1 MRKIEKKINEGS
13 KTKCFTSS
21 NSKVIYYLPEDIS
34 DIYLHD
40 NLIGRYNHLTKS
52 IWINSCGWQTNTTKS
67 RINALL
73 DLLPNKKFGIFQ
85 KNFDWF
91 IWDRME
97 DKTYPFFRLFN
108 FFNSLFHE
116 WSEKPKGTVK
126 SAFFIFLLIM
136 DLQQIKT
143 ALKAGKKVYCQ
154 TKL

>member
-1 MRKIEKKINEGS
+1 MTLKLWRLTKMRKIEKKINEAIEN
-13 KTKCFTSS
+13 KKCFNSS

-73 DLLPNKKFGIFQ
+73 DLLPNKKYGIFQ

-91 IWDRME
+91 VWDRIE
-97 DKTYPFFRLFN
+97 DKSYPFFDCL
-108 FFNSLFHE
+108 
-116 WSEKPKGTVK
+116 
-126 SAFFIFLLIM
+126 IFSIHCF
-136 DLQQIKT
+136 T
-143 ALKAGKKVYCQ
+143 NGAANLKA
-154 TKL
+154 L